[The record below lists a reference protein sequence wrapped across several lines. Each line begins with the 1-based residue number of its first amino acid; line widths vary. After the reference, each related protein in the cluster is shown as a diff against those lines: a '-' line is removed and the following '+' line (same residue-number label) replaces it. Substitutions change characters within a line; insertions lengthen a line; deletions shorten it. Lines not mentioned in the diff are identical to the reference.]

1 MSEVTITRDKPA
13 KEAGPI
19 RLRDADTLYG
29 AANFGLGLTVD
40 IRCKANAKLI
50 ATHVHER
57 SQATLSPL
65 MQADTVDGSD
75 GLTVAIKLVTDVA
88 FNIAASSIMLIE
100 L

>member
-1 MSEVTITRDKPA
+1 
-13 KEAGPI
+13 
-19 RLRDADTLYG
+19 
-29 AANFGLGLTVD
+29 
-40 IRCKANAKLI
+40 
-50 ATHVHER
+50 
-57 SQATLSPL
+57 